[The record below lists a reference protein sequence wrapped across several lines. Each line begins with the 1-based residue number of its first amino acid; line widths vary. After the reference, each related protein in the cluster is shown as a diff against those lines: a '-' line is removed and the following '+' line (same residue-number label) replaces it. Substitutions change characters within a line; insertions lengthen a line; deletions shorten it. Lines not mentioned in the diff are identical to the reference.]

1 MAGWAGMASTGT
13 TLMPTYRLHTR
24 DQVYVIHGS
33 SQAEAVCAWEIAHPG
48 QGGQIVKVEPL
59 PEPEQDPDR

>member
-1 MAGWAGMASTGT
+1 
-13 TLMPTYRLHTR
+13 MPTYRLHTR